1 MDHARDPGEGG
12 SASDSTLPDPELQA
26 FLSDIEDRVQRR
38 LTEQLKRVPDVPPL
52 RTGITTQVAAGG
64 KRLRAALAIIASELF
79 GEPAGTCLD
88 FAAAIEH
95 LQNLSLIHDDIADG
109 DRERRSQTAMWVRH
123 GVGHAVNIGDG
134 FLPLVT
140 LSILEAPYA
149 DAVKLRLFQLLAEY
163 GLEMVEGQT
172 LDLNL
177 RAKTDVSLQ
186 DYFDCTAKKTG
197 ALLSLATVGGAL
209 IGGGRDEHLV
219 LLREFS
225 TLAGV
230 AFQIRDDLLDVEG
243 GKGRRCG
250 SDVLEGKRTILTV
263 HAAQH
268 AGHRRRAKLFA
279 ILDKPRAAKSPAEV
293 RWVLDLYHD
302 LGTDAFAHS
311 VGGELL
317 DEASQYLFRLPDT
330 TAKYRLL
337 RLARYLGARRH

>member
-1 MDHARDPGEGG
+1 VDAELLD
-12 SASDSTLPDPELQA
+12 ADLQA
-26 FLSDIEDRVQRR
+26 FLGDIEDQVHRR

-52 RTGITTQVAAGG
+52 RTGITTQVAGGG
-64 KRLRAALAIIASELF
+64 KRLRAALAVLASELF
-79 GEPAGTCLD
+79 GEPAAACLD

-109 DRERRSQTAMWVRH
+109 DRERRSQTTMWVRH

-140 LSILEAPYA
+140 LSILEAPYT
-149 DAVKLRLFQLLAEY
+149 DAVKLRLFHLLAEY
-163 GLEMVEGQT
+163 GLEMVEGQA

-177 RAKTDVSLQ
+177 RTRTDVSLQ

-197 ALLSLATVGGAL
+197 ALLSLATAGGAV
-209 IGGGRDEHLV
+209 IGGGREEHLV

-230 AFQIRDDLLDVEG
+230 AFQIRDDLLDLEG
-243 GKGRRCG
+243 GKGRRRG

-268 AGHRRRAKLFA
+268 AGTRRRARLFR
-279 ILDKPRAAKSPAEV
+279 ILDKPRGAKSSSDV
-293 RWVLDLYHD
+293 GWVLDLYRE
-302 LGTDAFAHS
+302 LGTDSFARG
-311 VGGELL
+311 VGAELL
-317 DEASQYLFRLPDT
+317 GEASKHLLRLPDT
-330 TAKYRLL
+330 PAKFRLL
-337 RLARYLGARRH
+337 RLAKYLGERRH